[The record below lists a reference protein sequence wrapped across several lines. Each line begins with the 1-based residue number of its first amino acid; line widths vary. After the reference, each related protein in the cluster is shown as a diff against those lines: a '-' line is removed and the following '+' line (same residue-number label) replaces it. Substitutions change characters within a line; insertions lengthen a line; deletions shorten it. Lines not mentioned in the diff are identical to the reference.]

1 MTAALKSHHEPEER
15 EDPIAA
21 LLNTLLVQVEDT
33 MRLIVAH
40 GGEAPLRARI
50 EKVFPPATSKAS
62 DALTEQTR
70 RVDRIV
76 ADADLALA
84 LIYGAEALRKH
95 MHRLGEDNAACR
107 AKTQT
112 CIDIL
117 IARLRQKPESEVAA

>member
-1 MTAALKSHHEPEER
+1 MTVALKQRHEPEER

-21 LLNTLLVQVEDT
+21 LINTMLVQVEDA
-33 MRLIVAH
+33 MRAIVAH

-50 EKVFPPATSKAS
+50 EKLFPQPKRA
-62 DALTEQTR
+62 DALAEQTR

-76 ADADLALA
+76 ADGETALH
-84 LIYGAEALRKH
+84 LIYGTEVLRKH
-95 MHRLGEDNAACR
+95 MHRLGDENAACR

-117 IARLRQKPESEVAA
+117 IARLRQKPDSETTP